1 MQRPNG
7 KLLPIQGM
15 FLLQWQSL
23 QQFYTSTIFSGCGR
37 HQVICFVSIV
47 MLEVKQLLSQFSKIY
62 RAPMRLLASLA
73 FFSRNCFDFK
83 TKATLEEQLVYW
95 AGRYFASQ
103 HLHWT
108 ASR

>member
-62 RAPMRLLASLA
+62 RAPICLLAWLDL
-73 FFSRNCFDFK
+73 FPEIVLILKQKQR
-83 TKATLEEQLVYW
+83 
-95 AGRYFASQ
+95 
-103 HLHWT
+103 
-108 ASR
+108 